1 MSDLIDK
8 YRTFVGGETAAP
20 GTLEGFLYELKVTT
34 NYSRVEGNT
43 ENITKVRA
51 IKGFATGQHNSQ
63 ELTFIGSKGTISVA
77 EYFKTCKFNSCISS
91 MSKLIEYSDLNQ
103 RINRPELPVVNIGS
117 RTTPVYVPPEMCNVN
132 PGQMYYKK
140 LSALQT
146 SKIRSVAV
154 QKPEQNAEEVINRGL
169 PVMGLLPS
177 DPRLVSVL
185 QSMDIH
191 RS

>member
-1 MSDLIDK
+1 M
-8 YRTFVGGETAAP
+8 GGEIAAP
-20 GTLEGFLYELKVTT
+20 GTLEGFFYEVKVTT

-51 IKGFATGQHNSQ
+51 IKGFATGQSNSQ
-63 ELTFIGSKGTISVA
+63 ELTFTGSKGTISVA

-91 MSKLIEYSDLNQ
+91 MSKLIECSDLNQ
-103 RINRPELPVVNIGS
+103 CINRPELPVVNIGS
-117 RTTPVYVPPEMCNVN
+117 RTTPVYVPAEMYTVN

-140 LSALQT
+140 LSASQT

-154 QKPEQNAEEVINRGL
+154 QKPERNAEEVINRGL

>member
-1 MSDLIDK
+1 MIDK

-20 GTLEGFLYELKVTT
+20 GTLEGFHYELKVTT

-51 IKGFATGQHNSQ
+51 IKGFATGQRNSQ
-63 ELTFIGSKGTISVA
+63 ELTFIGSKGTISIA

-103 RINRPELPVVNIGS
+103 RINRPELPVVNVGS
-117 RTTPVYVPPEMCNVN
+117 RTTLVYVPPEMCNVN
-132 PGQMYYKK
+132 LGQTYYKK
-140 LSALQT
+140 LPASQT
-146 SKIRSVAV
+146 SKIRSVAA

-169 PVMGLLPS
+169 LVMGLLPS
-177 DPRLVSVL
+177 DPRLVSIL

-191 RS
+191 RN